1 MKHVQDLLIK
11 KDNSTIYSV
20 APVASVYQAI
30 ELMSEHHVG
39 ALPVL
44 QDQALVGIISERDYA
59 RKVIL
64 KSKSSKA
71 TRVSE
76 IMTRDVI
83 CVTVD
88 KQVNECVNLMLK
100 NHIRHLVVTQEGK
113 VIGMLSLRD
122 LFVEIIDDQAETI
135 DHLEHY
141 IRGET

>member
-1 MKHVQDLLIK
+1 MKNVRDLLNK
-11 KDNSTIYSV
+11 KGNSTIFSV
-20 APVASVYQAI
+20 APISSVYDAI

-44 QDQALVGIISERDYA
+44 QEHSLVGIISERDYA

-64 KSKSSKA
+64 KNKSSKA

-76 IMTRDVI
+76 IMTRNVI
-83 CVTVD
+83 CVSEE
-88 KQVNECVNLMLK
+88 QRVNECVNLMLQ
-100 NHIRHLVVTQEGK
+100 NHIRHLVVTREGS

-135 DHLEHY
+135 SHLEHY
-141 IRGET
+141 IRGES

>member
-1 MKHVQDLLIK
+1 MKNVQDLLNK
-11 KDNSTIYSV
+11 KDNTTIYSV
-20 APVASVYQAI
+20 SPVSSVYQAI

-44 QDQALVGIISERDYA
+44 QDRSLVGIISERDYA

-64 KSKSSKA
+64 KNKSSKA

-76 IMTRDVI
+76 IMTRHVI
-83 CVTVD
+83 CVSQEQ
-88 KQVNECVNLMLK
+88 QVNECVNLMLK
-100 NHIRHLVVTQEGK
+100 NHIRHLVVTQEGT
-113 VIGMLSLRD
+113 VVGMLSLRD

-135 DHLEHY
+135 SHLEHY